1 MRAPAPA
8 PRRSALG
15 ALLLAALLAGA
26 SAFPAAAQA
35 PAPRASNAP
44 LVKVP
49 PDFPMP
55 KAESSPGQ
63 VTFSHATHRA
73 AVAKCSTCH
82 MKDFKMKRGGSGPI
96 TLDAKQEGRFCGACH
111 DGKTTLNGRVVF
123 PIDDCDK
130 CHK

>member
-1 MRAPAPA
+1 MT
-8 PRRSALG
+8 AL
-15 ALLLAALLAGA
+15 AIASRKALLASMVAAALVVAGVA
-26 SAFPAAAQA
+26 PAVAQA
-35 PAPRASNAP
+35 PGRRPAASGA
-44 LVKVP
+44 VKVP

-73 AVAKCSTCH
+73 AVGKCSTCH
-82 MKDFKMKRGGSGPI
+82 MRDFKMKRGASGPI